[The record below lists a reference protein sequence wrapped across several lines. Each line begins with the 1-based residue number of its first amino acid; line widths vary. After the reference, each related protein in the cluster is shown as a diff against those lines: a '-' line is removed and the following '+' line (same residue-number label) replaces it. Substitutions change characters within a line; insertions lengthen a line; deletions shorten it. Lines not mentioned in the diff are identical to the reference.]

1 MREGWLQKGSP
12 REPCGDG
19 AVLDLKML
27 DAQSSYVTNFIESH
41 THTHRHTHKHTLMHM
56 IVYTTGNTLI
66 NSVGC
71 TNVSIM
77 DLIL

>member
-12 REPCGDG
+12 REPCGDRAG
-19 AVLDLKML
+19 LDLKIL
-27 DAQSSYVTNFIESH
+27 DAQSSYVTNFIEH
-41 THTHRHTHKHTLMHM
+41 THTHMHM
-56 IVYTTGNTLI
+56 IICTTGNTLI

>member
-41 THTHRHTHKHTLMHM
+41 THTHTHTLMHM